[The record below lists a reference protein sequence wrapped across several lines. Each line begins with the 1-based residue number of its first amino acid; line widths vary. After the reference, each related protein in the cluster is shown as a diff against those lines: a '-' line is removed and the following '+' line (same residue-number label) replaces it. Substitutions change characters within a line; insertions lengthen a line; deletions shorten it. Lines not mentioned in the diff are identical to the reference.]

1 MSEVA
6 KRVAEALR
14 KAGLSLLPF
23 LPFVV
28 LALAAVVAVYHV
40 YVFH

>member
-1 MSEVA
+1 MSDAV

-14 KAGLSLLPF
+14 KAGLPLLPF

-28 LALAAVVAVYHV
+28 LALAAVVAVYHI
-40 YVFH
+40 YVFR